1 MTRLH
6 GRCAVGERLVA
17 KVPHGGSLG
26 VRCNLSKGKF
36 IVTKHRLIE
45 TLADETKMTKREV
58 EAFLTTFVGIV
69 ERTVAQGEKV
79 SITGFGTFDLGK
91 RAARRGVNP
100 QTGAEIHIPA
110 MPMPRFRAGKRLKET
125 LR

>member
-1 MTRLH
+1 M
-6 GRCAVGERLVA
+6 
-17 KVPHGGSLG
+17 
-26 VRCNLSKGKF
+26 
-36 IVTKHRLIE
+36 TKHRLIE
-45 TLADETKMTKREV
+45 TLAEETKMTKREV
-58 EAFLTTFVGIV
+58 EAFLTTFVAIV

>member
-1 MTRLH
+1 MTKQQLVDALAKDTGMTRKQVESFL
-6 GRCAVGERLVA
+6 A
-17 KVPHGGSLG
+17 K
-26 VRCNLSKGKF
+26 
-36 IVTKHRLIE
+36 
-45 TLADETKMTKREV
+45 
-58 EAFLTTFVGIV
+58 LTGIV
-69 ERTVAQGEKV
+69 GQTIKKGQKV

-125 LR
+125 VR